1 MPAQTTDQEPRLTLM
16 NFRATAA
23 EREQV
28 QRFAAEQGTT
38 VSGLLRRGLE
48 LQGFKTRR

>member
-1 MPAQTTDQEPRLTLM
+1 MPATSASGDREAILNVRTSV
-16 NFRATAA
+16 A

-28 QRFAAEQGTT
+28 RRFAAENGTT

-48 LQGFKTRR
+48 LQGFKTQR

>member
-1 MPAQTTDQEPRLTLM
+1 MPATPISGGRPTLL
-16 NFRATAA
+16 NVRATAA

-28 QRFAAEQGTT
+28 HRFAAEQGTT

-48 LQGFKTRR
+48 LQGFKPQQ

>member
-1 MPAQTTDQEPRLTLM
+1 MPATSASANREAIL
-16 NFRATAA
+16 NVRASVA

-28 QRFAAEQGTT
+28 RQFAAENGTT

-48 LQGFKTRR
+48 LQGFKTRS